1 MEKNVESGESRVE
14 SWKRALVV
22 IAVAGALA
30 VPSVLAQ
37 HVHQPAAAP
46 SPAAAPTAAGER
58 KVLYWYDPMHPQY
71 RSAKPGTAPDCG
83 MDLVPKYA
91 DEEAT
96 QQKLPVGTVQISPFK
111 QQLIGVR
118 TARVT
123 RRALEQDIRTVG
135 IIRPDESRIRKVHA
149 KFPGWVEQLFVSYTG
164 QAVRAGE
171 PILSI
176 YSPELVSTQTEYLLA
191 RRGDQQLH
199 ESPFPEAA
207 TGAKALLDAA
217 RRRLLLWDITPEQI
231 RELEE
236 TGKPR
241 TALTLHSPVSGF
253 VTVKDVYQGLYIT
266 PDTELYTVV
275 DLSRVWVLLDI
286 YENEMPS
293 VHPGMPVTLR
303 LRSQPGDSIAGTITY
318 IYPYLDNQTRTNKVR
333 VEFDNPGLRFKPD
346 MYATGEIHALLGE
359 HLVVPKDAVLDSGTR
374 QIVFAAMGDGFF
386 EPRQV
391 RLGER
396 GDDYA
401 EVLEGLR
408 EGEQVVVGANFMVDS
423 ESQLKAALSAMGGME
438 GMPGMKM
445 DEPGARSQ
453 ETGDR
458 RQEIGGR
465 R

>member
-1 MEKNVESGESRVE
+1 L
-14 SWKRALVV
+14 AV
-22 IAVAGALA
+22 IAVVAVVAALA
-30 VPSVLAQ
+30 VPNVFAQ
-37 HVHQPAAAP
+37 HVHEPAVAP
-46 SPAAAPTAAGER
+46 TAAAPTAVGER
-58 KVLYWYDPMHPQY
+58 KILYWYDPMHPQY
-71 RSAKPGTAPDCG
+71 RSDKPGTAPDCG

-91 DEEAT
+91 DEPAAP
-96 QQKLPVGTVQISPFK
+96 QNMPAGTVQISPFK

-118 TARVT
+118 TAPVT
-123 RRALEQDIRTVG
+123 RRVLEKDIRTVG
-135 IIRPDESRIRKVHA
+135 IVRPDESRIRKVHT

-164 QAVRAGE
+164 EPVRAGD

-176 YSPELVSTQTEYLLA
+176 YSPDLVSTQSEYLLA

-199 ESPFPEAA
+199 GSPFPEAA

-217 RRRLLLWDITPEQI
+217 RRRLLLWDITPQQI

-241 TALTLHSPVSGF
+241 TALTLHSPASGF
-253 VTVKDVYQGLYIT
+253 VTVKDVYQGLYVT

-286 YENEMPS
+286 YENEVPS
-293 VHPGMPVTLR
+293 VRLGMPVTLR
-303 LRSQPGDSIAGTITY
+303 LRSQPGDSITGTITY

-346 MYATGEIHALLGE
+346 MYATGEIHAALGE
-359 HLVVPKDAVLDSGTR
+359 RLVVPKDAVLDSGTR

-386 EPRQV
+386 EPREV

-401 EVLEGLR
+401 EVLEGVR
-408 EGEQVVVGANFMVDS
+408 EGERVVVGANFMVDS
-423 ESQLKAALSAMGGME
+423 ESQLKAALSAMGGMPGMPGMEGTSGTEGTKKGGME
-438 GMPGMKM
+438 GMPGMEGLK
-445 DEPGARSQ
+445 
-453 ETGDR
+453 
-458 RQEIGGR
+458 
-465 R
+465 